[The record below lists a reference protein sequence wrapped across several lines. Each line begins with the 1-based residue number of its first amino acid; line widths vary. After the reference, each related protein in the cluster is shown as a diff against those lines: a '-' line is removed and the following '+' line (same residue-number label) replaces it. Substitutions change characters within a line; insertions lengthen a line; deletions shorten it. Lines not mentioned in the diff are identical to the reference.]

1 MPRTRLGKKAHPS
14 TDSDEPGNNKKPTT
28 TTTTRN
34 PNSSDNNLDLEI
46 TGEAHSS
53 TQTST
58 ITRTP
63 KNSSEKEKFAAP
75 GSPKELEDSTIKRAR
90 KTTSNVWS
98 HFNSSGQGE
107 KKKVNCK
114 YCQHM
119 MLANPACGTKHLW
132 RHLDRCSSYTSNTK
146 QSLLQV
152 SSTSTKEVL
161 TWVFS
166 QKASRN
172 LLTKLVIAN
181 EKPFTSVEHPI
192 FKAFVAL
199 LQPKFKLHGRITLKK
214 DVIDMYQSMK
224 ATFAKEIA
232 QVNCLALT
240 TNLWTSSHQTPFI
253 VVLAHFI
260 LDDWLLHKRLIS
272 FQELP
277 PPHNGLTI
285 ADQLIALIIEWKA
298 IDKVAFVTVDNASS
312 NNVAL
317 ARVSQILKDKIQL
330 PPNMNGKF
338 LHVRCAVSDTLLH
351 YMLI

>member
-1 MPRTRLGKKAHPS
+1 
-14 TDSDEPGNNKKPTT
+14 
-28 TTTTRN
+28 
-34 PNSSDNNLDLEI
+34 
-46 TGEAHSS
+46 
-53 TQTST
+53 
-58 ITRTP
+58 
-63 KNSSEKEKFAAP
+63 
-75 GSPKELEDSTIKRAR
+75 
-90 KTTSNVWS
+90 
-98 HFNSSGQGE
+98 
-107 KKKVNCK
+107 
-114 YCQHM
+114 
-119 MLANPACGTKHLW
+119 
-132 RHLDRCSSYTSNTK
+132 
-146 QSLLQV
+146 LLQV

-166 QKASRN
+166 QKASRD
-172 LLTKLVIAN
+172 LLTKLVISN

-260 LDDWLLHKRLIS
+260 LDDWLLHKRPIS

-317 ARVSQILKDKIQL
+317 ARVSQILKDKIQF

-351 YMLI
+351 CMLI